1 VSQIVKRVRRVTA
14 HVLKPD
20 EIDRRLQAA
29 SKAIGETNL
38 SDHVV
43 VITGSTRGVGLTL
56 ARALVEAKASVV
68 VNGRSAEAVD
78 KVVAELR
85 AAGGSV
91 IGVCA
96 DISTGDG
103 AHKLISEAV
112 GAFGRVTALINNAA
126 VLSPPNEMAWEVDP
140 ADWRRVL
147 DVNLTGAFLCSQV
160 FACWMRDRECAGRII
175 NISSGAG
182 RNPVVGLS
190 PYVVSKFGLEGFTL
204 NLALETEPRRVM
216 VTAIE
221 LGSLQT
227 GMSRGYF
234 TWEEFHEFPPP
245 ETVIPVFLKALTF
258 PPERFHGRVFEA
270 HRLLADTE
278 AELVLNGPLALL
290 ERSRFDPLS
299 KNGKIVGRTDPGIVA
314 LDRAENQQGMS
325 PKVAEMLRG
334 SHALFDFS
342 RYPDYDYSALRKA
355 LGQKLNL
362 PEDCFTFGNGAAEL
376 VERTVRTFARAGEE
390 VVSNDPTWFMFRRF
404 CANQGVIN
412 RSVPVKRVSRNGV
425 YTHNLE
431 EVARAVSAHTR
442 MIYLVN
448 PSNPLGNGIPKAD
461 FMRFVEAIPAHIP
474 VVVDEA
480 YLEFSV
486 NPETLRSNEIIM
498 ETGHRIVGIR
508 TFSKFYGLAGMRI
521 GYAFAAQETIRL
533 FNRLE
538 QLFTLS
544 SIAEA
549 AAVVALQDEEYNTR
563 VRRATDRERKRI
575 QDRLARAGLDFVPSE
590 THFMLVESP
599 ATPEKVYEA
608 FEGRGIFVPKGLY
621 FDRYMMFPVGNEEQN
636 ERNLDI
642 LSSL

>member
-1 VSQIVKRVRRVTA
+1 MRVRKVAA

-20 EIDRRLQAA
+20 EIDRRLKAA

-38 SDHVV
+38 SGQVV
-43 VITGSTRGVGLTL
+43 VITGSTRGVGLAL
-56 ARALVEAKASVV
+56 ARALAGAKASVV
-68 VNGRSAEAVD
+68 VNGRSAEAID
-78 KVVAELR
+78 KVVDELR

-91 IGVCA
+91 VGVCA
-96 DISTGDG
+96 DISTDDG
-103 AHKLISEAV
+103 AHKLISQAV

-126 VLSPPNEMAWEVDP
+126 VLAPPNEMAWEVDP
-140 ADWRRVL
+140 EDWRRSL
-147 DVNLTGAFLCSQV
+147 DVNLTGAFLCSRA
-160 FACWMRDRECAGRII
+160 FAAWLKERECAGRII

-182 RNPVVGLS
+182 RNPVAGLS
-190 PYVVSKFGLEGFTL
+190 PYVTSKFGLEGFTL

-216 VTAIE
+216 VTAIA

-234 TWEEFHEFPPP
+234 TWEEFQEFPPP

-258 PPERFHGRVFEA
+258 PPERFHGRVFDA
-270 HRLLADTE
+270 QRLLADAE
-278 AELVLNGPLALL
+278 AELVLNGPLAVL
-290 ERSRFDPLS
+290 ERGRFDPLS

-334 SHALFDFS
+334 SHTQFDFS
-342 RYPDYDYSALRKA
+342 RYPDYEYAALRKA

-362 PEDCFTFGNGAAEL
+362 PEDCFTFGNGAADL

-404 CANQGVIN
+404 CANQNVIN
-412 RSVPVKRVSRNGV
+412 RPVPVKRVSGNGV

-431 EVARAVSAHTR
+431 EVASAVSARTR
-442 MIYLVN
+442 MIYLVS

-461 FMRFVEAIPAHIP
+461 FMRLLAALPAHIP

-480 YLEFSV
+480 YLEFSI

-498 ETGHRIVGIR
+498 EAGRRIIGIR
-508 TFSKFYGLAGMRI
+508 TFSKFYGLAGLRI
-521 GYAFAAQETIRL
+521 GYAFAAPETMRL

-549 AAVVALQDEEYNTR
+549 AAVIALEDEEHNTR
-563 VRRATDRERKRI
+563 TREATDREKKRI
-575 QDRLARAGLDFVPSE
+575 QDRLSRAGLDFVPSE

-599 ATPEKVYEA
+599 TTAEKVCRA
-608 FEGRGIFVPKGLY
+608 FEARGIFVPKGLY
-621 FDRYMMFPVGNEEQN
+621 FDRYMMFPVGNQEQN